1 LPSEPLTIF
10 DPRRNFQLQGFT
22 GRAATTTIHD
32 ASATGV
38 SVSGIFQAAED
49 FAVLGFYNA
58 YDYFN
63 HLRQKH
69 LPRTDLSGLVLE
81 FDIEYD
87 HALDGAMRLDAA
99 KYPSVS
105 WDAMTFVCGKGDVGE
120 IREVKLL
127 NYATVVS
134 GGETPASVSVE
145 ASGTQADAGFD
156 HIVIIFRDTQYNC
169 TPWGK
174 LYELPKSLSSPNGT
188 IDLWPSDLDPVTGEL
203 ELKVGDTVY
212 FTYDPLYEGDGE
224 YTLEEVCHV
233 TAVSGVTV
241 SFDNTQPHGGQ
252 TVCRSYTPGSF
263 KIEAAKN
270 DTLAFHIDGIEIS
283 LTLAPGDTISADD
296 VAGQIG
302 AAIAAAGA
310 EAVADTIDGCV
321 RISSTKPIGTSE
333 IIPWGGTAESTIGIP
348 PGVYAGSG
356 PQYHV
361 HKLASAADAVKDIAD
376 TINGGGKNVYVVG
389 PDQSSV
395 IEATASG
402 NTLTIAFK
410 TSPPPAQVM
419 GKLGNGE
426 IITVRSFHEGEGAQG
441 VTFGDNRSIRF
452 TGGDNDT
459 KYRISLPLGFL
470 TDKNGGVFSAADCR
484 KMYMVF
490 APRFEIVEESL
501 NDGCFLTADVAPG
514 DTTWAVDSGA
524 SLTGGRY
531 FIGDA
536 SSEERILLVAGGAT
550 SIRVQRG
557 YESSTPGSWPA
568 GTRLKKL
575 PPVSGFQSDVEWGAT
590 ISNIAVTGDASL
602 KVGGDSERIEDTD
615 KRCQYTG
622 YWENY
627 KYDTGWPSQWWSM
640 GHAKRCGP
648 SNVSDVRAVV
658 INYSATQEHDL
669 YLGTFLNVNCGKI
682 AITVD
687 GVAPAESPI
696 DLYLNEYGGTT
707 ANIKIASAVAAGNH
721 TVVITALFEKNANSA
736 GYYFYFD
743 YLWPLVPQ
751 DVPDPQKEYLD
762 VSLAIDFDT
771 DHGYKKPPA
780 WHLWHLQK
788 LGFKGHADV
797 YMGVFWNNKRRRVGA
812 TYPYATVEYA
822 LAPGAATPQAGEVVS
837 ITVSGTTMR
846 HTVLEG
852 ESLQD
857 IVSGLRVL
865 INQFSGVWADDNVGT
880 STTLRIQSKAP
891 SWTFPGLAVP
901 DGIARLTGAAT
912 GPFAITAGSN
922 DALQF
927 TFGGEG
933 GTVVSLTLTAG
944 AARTAAEV
952 AAEIQAAMVA
962 AGVDGGAQDVGG
974 AVEVWASTSID
985 TDTVANSANLMLGLY
1000 GPAYASSILTTVTD
1014 HLADV
1019 GTEGDWELIDSVSPV
1034 MTEGARK
1041 WIKDLATQFAAAGI
1055 LASFA
1060 FSMEIYN
1067 PPAPMRAKYLYYAGG
1082 VVTPGEDV
1090 CLDVPSHQMHFGTR
1104 VRNYLKQMYKEC
1116 AEQVAAGGMPVAL
1129 QFGETQW
1136 WYFDNRA
1143 SDPRGGMPFYDQ
1155 ETIDAFAAAKGHQI
1169 WPFLANT
1176 DDPAGDPAHPKETAD
1191 FLRDRIWSYCQ
1202 EVISYVRASHPA
1214 AVFECLWPL
1223 DANQGKPSP
1232 KSQYRQLLMHVN
1244 LPEQWKSS
1252 SYGVKYF
1259 RCEGFDYDVWN
1270 KNTNLMRQTMMY
1282 GAQTLGRPAAE
1293 CMYLAGLYGPPD
1305 PPMAQAYGMWLT
1317 APYYSM
1323 CFWAF
1328 DQYCL
1333 NSRPNPLEVWVQ
1345 SPATAT
1351 VYHKPRLARTL
1362 EAPKAVVVTP
1372 PAAGALNRFKLNERK
1387 ANG

>member
-1 LPSEPLTIF
+1 MASEPLRIF

-69 LPRTDLSGLVLE
+69 LPRTDLSGLRLE

-87 HALDGAMRLDAA
+87 RALDGAMRLDAA
-99 KYPSVS
+99 KYPSVA
-105 WDAMTFVCGKGDVGE
+105 WDAMTFVCGKGGAGE
-120 IREVKLL
+120 IHEVKLL

-134 GGETPASVSVE
+134 GGETPASMSVE
-145 ASGTQADAGFD
+145 ASGTQAELGGD
-156 HIVIIFRDTQYNC
+156 HLVVMFRDTQWDC
-169 TPWGK
+169 IPWGR
-174 LYELPKSLSSPNGT
+174 LYQLPKSLPAPNGT
-188 IDLWPSDLDPVTGEL
+188 IDFYPSDLDPVTGEL
-203 ELKVGDTVY
+203 ELKVGDMVY
-212 FTYDPLYEGDGE
+212 FTYDPLYQNDPP
-224 YTLEEVCHV
+224 YALEEICRV
-233 TAVSGVTV
+233 TAIDPVYKNRVT
-241 SFDNTQPHGGQ
+241 FDNTLPHGGP
-252 TVCRSYTPGSF
+252 TVCRSYTPGPF
-263 KIEAAKN
+263 KIEAGKN
-270 DTLAFHIDGIEIS
+270 TVAFHIDDIPVNVTLS
-283 LTLAPGDTISADD
+283 LGDTVPASQA
-296 VAGQIG
+296 AAEIG

-310 EAVADTIDGCV
+310 EAVADIIDGCV
-321 RISSTKPIGTSE
+321 RITSTKPAGEGT
-333 IIPWGGTAESTIGIP
+333 IIPWGGTAQATIGIP
-348 PGVYAGSG
+348 NGVYQGSG

-361 HKLASAADAVKDIAD
+361 HKLATAADAIKNLAD
-376 TINGGGKNVYVVG
+376 AINGGGSNVARTG

-395 IEATASG
+395 IHAAASDA
-402 NTLTIAFK
+402 TLTISFR
-410 TSPPPAQVM
+410 TSPPPAMVY

-426 IITVRSFHEGEGAQG
+426 IISVRSWHEGDGTQG
-441 VTFGDNRSIRF
+441 ITFGENRSLRF
-452 TGGDNDT
+452 RGGDNDT
-459 KYRISLPLGFL
+459 KYHITLPLGAL
-470 TDKNGGVFSAADCR
+470 TDKNSNTVPTEDCR

-490 APRFEIVEESL
+490 APRFEIVEEAL
-501 NDGCFLTADVAPG
+501 EDGCYLTAPVDPG
-514 DTTWAVDSGA
+514 DITWSVDDGSK
-524 SLTGGRY
+524 LTGGRY
-531 FIGDA
+531 FIGDDQH
-536 SSEERILLVAGGAT
+536 EERILLVAGGAT
-550 SIRVQRG
+550 SIQVQRG

-568 GTRLKKL
+568 GARLKKL

-622 YWENY
+622 FWEDY
-627 KYDTGWPSQWWSM
+627 KYNTGWPSQWWSM

-648 SNVSDVRAVV
+648 SGPGDLRQVAIR
-658 INYSATQEHDL
+658 YSATEQHDL
-669 YLGTFLNVNCGKI
+669 YVGTFLYTDCGKI
-682 AITVD
+682 SVAVD
-687 GVAPAESPI
+687 GVPVAESPI

-707 ANIKIASAVAAGNH
+707 ANIKIASGVAAGNH
-721 TVVITALFEKNANSA
+721 TVVITALFEKNAGSR

-743 YLWPLVPQ
+743 YLWPLAPQ
-751 DVPDPQKEYLD
+751 DVPDPQKTYQD

-812 TYPYATVEYA
+812 SYPYATIEYS
-822 LAPGAATPQAGEVVS
+822 GTPEAGEIVW

-852 ESLQD
+852 ESLLD
-857 IVSGLRVL
+857 IVNGMRVL
-865 INQFSGVWADDNVGT
+865 INQFSGVWADNNFGT

-891 SWTFPGLAVP
+891 SWTFPGISVS
-901 DGIARLTGAAT
+901 DGNARLTSGASE
-912 GPFAITAGSN
+912 PFAITAGVN

-927 TFGGEG
+927 TLGGEG
-933 GTVVSLTLTAG
+933 GQVVAVTLTAG
-944 AARTAAEV
+944 AAQTAAQV
-952 AAEIQAAMVA
+952 AADIQAAFTA
-962 AGVDGGAQDVGG
+962 AGAPGGARANGG
-974 AVEVWASTSID
+974 LVEVWSTLRID
-985 TDTVANSANLMLGLY
+985 TNDVPNSANATLMLY
-1000 GPAYASSILTTVTD
+1000 GPAWAGATKATVTD
-1014 HLADV
+1014 HLGQTGAD
-1019 GTEGDWELIDSVSPV
+1019 GDWELIDSVSPV

-1041 WIKDLATQFAAAGI
+1041 WIRDLASQFAAAGI

-1067 PPAPMRAKYLYYAGG
+1067 PPADMRAKYLRLAGG
-1082 VVTPGEDV
+1082 VVTPGDDV
-1090 CLDVPSHQMHFGTR
+1090 YLDVPSYQMHFGTR

-1116 AEQVAAGGMPVAL
+1116 ADQIAAAGLPVTL

-1143 SDPRGGMPFYDQ
+1143 SDPLGGMPFYDQ
-1155 ETIDAFAAAKGHQI
+1155 QTIDAFAAAKGHQI

-1176 DDPAGDPAHPKETAD
+1176 DDPAGDPVYPKETAD

-1244 LPEQWKSS
+1244 LPEQWKLS
-1252 SYGVKYF
+1252 SYGIKYF

-1270 KNTNLMRQTMMY
+1270 KNVPLMRATMSY
-1282 GAQTLGRPAAE
+1282 GAQVLGRPASE

-1305 PPMAQAYGMWLT
+1305 PPMAQAYGQWLT

-1333 NSRPNPLEVWVQ
+1333 NSRPNPLVVWNQ

-1351 VYHKPRLARTL
+1351 VYHKPRGARAAEVATAV
-1362 EAPKAVVVTP
+1362 EVVAPAG
-1372 PAAGALNRFKLNERK
+1372 GALNRFKSNERK
-1387 ANG
+1387 LNLTNG